1 MAYVLG
7 SGLDFISHLNQ
18 HKASKVFLL
27 TDSHL
32 HKLYPHILEGL
43 QKPLHSFVLEAG
55 EQSKNFVQMER
66 ILLALTNAGFGR
78 KDVLVGFGG
87 GVVGDLAGLCAGLY
101 MRGMDYIALPTSII
115 AMADSAL
122 GGKTAINFAGLKNN
136 IGLFYE
142 PSQIFAD
149 TNFLATLPEEE
160 RHSGMGELVKI
171 ALLTGDTE
179 CLENLPQMIQ
189 KAADY
194 KLTLVTED
202 PYDHG
207 IRHLLNLGH
216 TMGHVI
222 ELSFGIPHGQA
233 VAMGLDFITKFSDH
247 KGVSQKLNE
256 KVLAILKQYGLP
268 TLEGVALTE
277 PLLQKLYGDKKNQ
290 GSGKIKLALLEDIG
304 RPLIAEY
311 TIQEIMEFALC

>member
-1 MAYVLG
+1 MAYHLG
-7 SGLDFISHLNQ
+7 SGLNFVGHLNK
-18 HKASKVFLL
+18 HGAGKVFLL
-27 TDSHL
+27 TDNHL
-32 HKLYPHILEGL
+32 HKLYPHVLEGL
-43 QKPLHSFVLEAG
+43 QKPLYTFVLEAG
-55 EQSKNFVQMER
+55 EQNKNFVQMER
-66 ILLALTNAGFGR
+66 ILLTLTEAGFGR

-115 AMADSAL
+115 AMADSAI

-142 PSQIFAD
+142 ASQIFAD
-149 TNFLATLPEEE
+149 TNFLATLQEEE
-160 RHSGMGELVKI
+160 RRSGMGELLKI
-171 ALLTGDTE
+171 ALLTGKIE
-179 CLENLPQMIQ
+179 LLKNLPQMIQ
-189 KAADY
+189 EAADY
-194 KLTLVTED
+194 KMKLVAED

-222 ELSFGIPHGQA
+222 ELSYGIPHGQA

-247 KGVSQKLNE
+247 KGISQGLHE
-256 KVLAILKQYGLP
+256 KVLALLKQNDLP

-277 PLLQKLYGDKKNQ
+277 TVLQKLYGDKKSQ
-290 GSGKIKLALLEDIG
+290 GSGKIKLALLADIG
-304 RPLIAEY
+304 HPLIAEHS
-311 TIQEIMEFALC
+311 IQEIMEFALC